1 MQEKLKK
8 VKQFKLTS
16 YATLSTA
23 VNKNQLRS
31 NQEKPMRQH
40 SYLGGLMCNCKQ
52 TPRFL
57 EMNEINKVK
66 EH

>member
-16 YATLSTA
+16 YATLGTA

-31 NQEKPMRQH
+31 NQEKPMR
-40 SYLGGLMCNCKQ
+40 
-52 TPRFL
+52 
-57 EMNEINKVK
+57 
-66 EH
+66 